1 MERNNKLLRRGRGT
15 LSILLGVFFLILFS
29 IPSLAYSYT
38 NDYPVYLP
46 YVGAKY
52 VEIQSSS
59 LGKCTIVLSA
69 SVPDSYISIGTSNNN
84 LYNNTSS
91 TLYGMVRTINGTD
104 YSIRFPAFST
114 AEYYTAGSYN
124 PTYSPINCTQIYN
137 TNIRFVDYN
146 DTNKQNDSFIIT
158 DNVER
163 LHVILAFADTFLLT
177 MFFFIFLLRRSE
189 S

>member
-15 LSILLGVFFLILFS
+15 LSILLGIVFLILFS
-29 IPSLAYSYT
+29 TSSLAYSYT

-69 SVPDSYISIGTSNNN
+69 SVPDSYISIGISNNN

-91 TLYGMVRTINGTD
+91 TLYGMVRTVNGTD
-104 YSIRFPAFST
+104 YSVRFSAFST
-114 AEYYTAGSYN
+114 PEYYTAGSYN

-137 TNIRFVDYN
+137 TNIKFVDYN
-146 DTNKQNDSFIIT
+146 DTNKQNDTFIFT

-163 LHVILAFADTFLLT
+163 LHVVLAFADTFILVL
-177 MFFFIFLLRRSE
+177 FFFFFVLRRSE